1 MTTQAVR
8 AADFTNSIGINTHLD
23 FSVTAYS
30 NVSVVEAALSYLGV
44 KQVRDAMQF
53 TNSPTLFAQVAAA
66 TGIRYDLFLPP
77 GTEADLTGDLNDI
90 KQLPA
95 ADILSVEGRN
105 EPDLYG
111 PGFQQGITDQITLF
125 QFARQNLPGLPVI
138 QESFAGLPDYINAG
152 DQSAYADYGNA
163 HTYFGTGNNP
173 GLGDWIGTL
182 NGYALQATP
191 GKPVIITESGYYTT
205 GSTVDPHTVDLM
217 VQAKYT
223 LDLVLDAYQDGD
235 VKTYLYELLDQRSG
249 DGNSEDNFGLFNSNG
264 TPKPAATAVRNLLT
278 LLADT
283 GGGATG
289 FQAGAMNYSLSGLP
303 AGGNSFLTEKSDGSY
318 WLAVWDDA
326 RLSGPVTPTDVTVPP
341 SAVSINLGFTAN
353 IQVFDPLTGT
363 TVEQTANGVSKI
375 TVSVP
380 DHPVLVEIVPV
391 SGSTTAPPV
400 APPPNFLTGPS
411 FTVPGEATVAPGQP
425 VAITGV
431 EFDDAAAATATGV
444 LALNITSIRGA
455 FSMTGAGGNRLS
467 GSSTQAIFVSGT
479 LAQLNAELAT
489 LSYTAGAT
497 AGHDQLSLTVTDQS
511 GNNFDVAV
519 QVSTAT
525 GATPPPP
532 SGPSISAPSSET
544 VAAGQSVP
552 VSGVQVTDAY
562 AASHPGQLAL
572 NVSSTGGNIAMTGAN
587 GTALPGSGSASISVQ
602 GTFADINAELASL
615 AFTAGTAAA
624 SGQINVSV
632 YDQLGLSADAAVPV
646 SVTGSS
652 GGGGGGGGGGTGSG
666 PSIAAPTSEATTAGG
681 TLAISG
687 IQVVDS
693 YAASNP
699 GSMALDVTST
709 DGTVTM
715 TNGGT
720 ALAGSGTSEIFV
732 QDTFAHINADLAS
745 LSYTAGAT
753 SGTGQISV
761 QVYDQLGLSA
771 NASVP
776 VTITGGTGP
785 ANPTITGTS
794 GDDNIVATLNNTTI
808 NSGAG
813 NDSIFLSGT
822 GDVVTTGNGANTVM
836 GFAGGNTITTGSG
849 NDDIRIGG
857 TGNVVNAG
865 LGDNTIS
872 DSGSGNTFVLPA
884 SGGTDDFFGYVL
896 QAGDMFDLRPLLA
909 ATTWNGSQSTLG
921 NYLGTTASPDG
932 ANTMLVVTPSG
943 ATTGTSYV
951 AATFNDSGAVPLVD
965 FLSHAQV

>member
-30 NVSVVEAALSYLGV
+30 NVSVVEAALVYLGV

-53 TNSPTLFAQVAAA
+53 PNSPTLFAQVAAA

-90 KQLPA
+90 KQLPVS
-95 ADILSVEGRN
+95 DILSVEGRN

-111 PGFQQGITDQITLF
+111 PGFQQGIADQITLF
-125 QFARQNLPGLPVI
+125 QFARQNLPGVPVI
-138 QESFAGLPDYINAG
+138 QESFAGLPDYTNAG
-152 DQSAYADYGNA
+152 DQSAYADFGDA

-205 GSTVDPHTVDLM
+205 GSTTDPHSVDLM

-223 LDLVLDAYQDGD
+223 LDLVLDAYQAGD

-249 DGNSEDNFGLFNSNG
+249 DGNSEDNFGLFNSDG

-278 LLADT
+278 LLADS
-283 GGGATG
+283 GSGASG
-289 FQAGAMNYSLSGLP
+289 FQAGAMSYSLSGLP
-303 AGGNSFLTEKSDGSY
+303 PGGNSFLMEKSDGSY

-326 RLSGPVTPTDVTVPP
+326 RLSGPVTPTDITVPP
-341 SAVSINLGFTAN
+341 SPVSINLGFTAN
-353 IQVFDPLTGT
+353 IKVFDPLTGT
-363 TVEQTANGVSKI
+363 TVIQTANGVSNV

-380 DHPVLVEIVPV
+380 DHPVLVEILPV
-391 SGSTTAPPV
+391 SGSTTAPPA
-400 APPPNFLTGPS
+400 APPASYLAGPS
-411 FTVPGEATVAPGQP
+411 FTVPGEETVAPGQS
-425 VAITGV
+425 VAITGL
-431 EFDDAAAATATGV
+431 EFDDAAAVTATGV
-444 LALNITSIRGA
+444 LALNIASISGTFNMTDGA
-455 FSMTGAGGNRLS
+455 GNRLS

-489 LSYTAGAT
+489 LSYTAGASP
-497 AGHDQLSLTVTDQS
+497 GHDQLSLTVTDQS

-519 QVSTAT
+519 QVSIAT
-525 GATPPPP
+525 GAAPPPP

-562 AASHPGQLAL
+562 AASHPGELAL
-572 NVSSTGGNIAMTGAN
+572 NVSSTGGSIAMTGAN
-587 GTALPGSGSASISVQ
+587 GTALPGSGSASIAVQ
-602 GTFADINAELASL
+602 GTFADINTELASL
-615 AFTAGTAAA
+615 TFAAGAAAA
-624 SGQINVSV
+624 SGQISVSV
-632 YDQLGLSADAAVPV
+632 YDQLGLSADVAIPV

-652 GGGGGGGGGGTGSG
+652 GGGGGGGGGGGAGSG
-666 PSIAAPTSEATTAGG
+666 PSITTPASEAATAGG
-681 TLAISG
+681 TLAITG

-693 YAASNP
+693 YAAGNP

-709 DGTVTM
+709 GGTLAM
-715 TNGGT
+715 NNGGT
-720 ALAGSGTSEIFV
+720 VLAGSGTSEIFV
-732 QDTFAHINADLAS
+732 QDTFAHINADLAN

-771 NASVP
+771 NATVP
-776 VTITGGTGP
+776 VAITGGSAP
-785 ANPTITGTS
+785 ANPTITGTA

-808 NSGAG
+808 NSGTG

-836 GFAGGNTITTGSG
+836 GFVGGNTITTGSG

-872 DSGSGNTFVLPA
+872 DSGSGNTFVLPT

-896 QAGDMFDLRPLLA
+896 QAGDLFDLRPMLA
-909 ATTWNGSQSTLG
+909 TTTWNGSQTTLS
-921 NYLGTTASPDG
+921 NFLGPAVSSDG

-943 ATTGTSYV
+943 STTGTSYV
-951 AATFNDSGAVPLVD
+951 AATFNDSGAVPLAD
-965 FLSHAQV
+965 FLSHA